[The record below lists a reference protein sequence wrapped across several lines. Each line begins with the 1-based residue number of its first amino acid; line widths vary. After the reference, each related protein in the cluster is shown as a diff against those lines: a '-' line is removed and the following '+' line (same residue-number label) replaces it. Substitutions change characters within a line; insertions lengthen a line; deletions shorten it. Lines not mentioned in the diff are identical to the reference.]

1 MKGTKIKMR
10 EVEKKDYTFSND
22 EYDSIFV
29 GICKSQELPN
39 EYFDKDYELLS
50 LGYIG
55 SEFGVDFNINTYD
68 EDFLVSV
75 VNTKMS
81 NNLDEIFAN
90 ATTFDID
97 LLKND
102 YPDNL
107 DRLYN
112 TAIVIGGLKYEGEIK
127 EIQNEEFGYFK
138 FLGTYPAEE

>member
-29 GICKSQELPN
+29 GICKSQELLN

-112 TAIVIGGLKYEGEIK
+112 TAIVIGGLKYEGAIK